1 MPADGSVVEKLTMI
15 GFTSYQAKVY
25 SSLISLGV
33 GSVSEVHRHSGVPRT
48 KIYETLDELIRKG
61 AAELQSGRPAIYRAA
76 HPKNLVKRL
85 SEEYFESAREVG
97 EILEKKY
104 QETQGVESDLVWTVK
119 GRPAIRRKLAE
130 ILSSAKQNVAMLETY
145 PPVYTLS
152 VAALLKTLR
161 QRNVGV
167 TAVSVIMANQPA
179 EEFSESGL
187 IDYRI
192 FQGKPKGM
200 VGNLDYDV
208 LSPLA
213 ETLSSPYGV
222 AVVDR
227 AKAYIIIPNA
237 SDESRSIGF
246 SARIPGVPT
255 ILGTTIQRY
264 VASVTRKVRV

>member
-1 MPADGSVVEKLTMI
+1 MPGEVGAVGQLVKI
-15 GFTSYQAKVY
+15 GFTSYQARVY
-25 SSLISLGV
+25 SSLVSLGV
-33 GSVSEVHRHSGVPRT
+33 GSVSEIHHHSRVPRT
-48 KIYETLDELIRKG
+48 KVYETLDELIRQS
-61 AAELQSGRPAIYRAA
+61 AVELQAGRPALYRAI
-76 HPKNLVKRL
+76 HPKTLVKHL
-85 SEEYFESAREVG
+85 TEEYMESAREAG
-97 EILEKKY
+97 EILEKSY
-104 QETQGVESDLVWTVK
+104 QETRGVESDLAWTVK
-119 GRPAIRRKLAE
+119 GGPAIRRKLAE
-130 ILSSAKQNVAMLETY
+130 IVSSAEQNVAMLETY
-145 PPVYTLS
+145 PPLYTLS
-152 VAALLKTLR
+152 VAVLLKSLK
-161 QRNVGV
+161 QRGVGV

-200 VGNLDYDV
+200 VGNLDDDV

-227 AKAYIIIPNA
+227 AKAYVIIPNA

>member
-1 MPADGSVVEKLTMI
+1 MLADSSVIEKLTTI

-61 AAELQSGRPAIYRAA
+61 AAELQSGRPALYRAV

-85 SEEYFESAREVG
+85 TEEYFESANEVG
-97 EILEKKY
+97 EILEKSY
-104 QETQGVESDLVWTVK
+104 QETRSVESDLAWTVK

-130 ILSSAKQNVAMLETY
+130 IVSSAKQNVTMLETY
-145 PPVYTLS
+145 PPVYMLS
-152 VAALLKTLR
+152 VTSLLKTLR

-167 TAVSVIMANQPA
+167 MAVSVIMAKQSA
-179 EEFSESGL
+179 REFPENGL
-187 IDYRI
+187 IEYRL
-192 FQGKPKGM
+192 FQGKPKVM
-200 VGNLDYDV
+200 AGNLDDDV

-227 AKAYIIIPNA
+227 TKVYIIIPNA
-237 SDESRSIGF
+237 SDESRSVGF
-246 SARIPGVPT
+246 SAKIPGVPT
-255 ILGTTIQRY
+255 ILGTTIQHY